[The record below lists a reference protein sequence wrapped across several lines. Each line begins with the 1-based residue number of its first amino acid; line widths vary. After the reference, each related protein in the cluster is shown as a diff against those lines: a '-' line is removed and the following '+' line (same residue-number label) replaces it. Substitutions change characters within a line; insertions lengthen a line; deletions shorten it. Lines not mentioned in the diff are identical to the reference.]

1 MKAANPTE
9 AFCACGWTVRKVE
22 CLRMTHSHTN
32 PRRWITGWLIAL
44 VCLLSLPATGQS
56 VKVNFADGFDFPVG
70 KPNADGYYKSR
81 GLRLRSPH
89 HFGEDWNGRGG
100 GNSDIGDPVYAIA
113 EGIVTF
119 AHNVRGGWGNVVL
132 TRHAYRDPATGQVKF
147 IDTLNGH
154 LDRMLV
160 RTGQTIKRGQQI
172 GTIGTNSGMYPAH
185 LHFEIRHNIRIGLQR
200 NAAPNDLVN
209 WADPT
214 QFINRYRKLNREW
227 QAAVVPIGTYVEYK
241 GFKGL

>member
-1 MKAANPTE
+1 MTRGKFGNGITAWLLMLC
-9 AFCACGWTVRKVE
+9 CALTAVA
-22 CLRMTHSHTN
+22 S
-32 PRRWITGWLIAL
+32 
-44 VCLLSLPATGQS
+44 GQQ

-81 GLRLRSPH
+81 GLRLRAPE
-89 HFGEDWNGRGG
+89 HFGEDWNGRAG

-113 EGIVTF
+113 DGVVTF
-119 AHNVRGGWGNVVL
+119 AHNVRSGWGNVVL
-132 TRHAYRDPATGQVKF
+132 TRHAYRDPSSGKVKY

-154 LDRMLV
+154 LDQMMV
-160 RTGQTIKRGQQI
+160 KTGQLIKRGQQI
-172 GTIGTNSGMYPAH
+172 GTIGTNFGMYPAH
-185 LHFEIRHNIRIGLQR
+185 LHFEIRHDITIGLGR
-200 NAAPNDLVN
+200 NSVPKDLIH

-227 QAAVVPIGTYVEYK
+227 RPAAVPTGTYQPFA